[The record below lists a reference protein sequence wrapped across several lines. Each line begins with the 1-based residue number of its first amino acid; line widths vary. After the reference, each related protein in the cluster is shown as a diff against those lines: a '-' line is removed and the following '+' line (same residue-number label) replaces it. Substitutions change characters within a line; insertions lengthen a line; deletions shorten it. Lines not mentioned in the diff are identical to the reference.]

1 MAQRQRALITGGG
14 SGIGAALA
22 RHLARRDVDVIIAGR
37 RQETLDEVCAT
48 APDRISST
56 RADLADPAGR
66 DTLAVAAGEA
76 PLDFLVHNAG
86 VLAPVAPIGEIDA
99 GDLRTNLTVN
109 VEAQLLLTQSL
120 IPHFADSA
128 RVLLVSSG
136 AAHHPIE
143 GWSAYCLAKAAQV
156 MLGDCLNL
164 ELNGRGILTATAH
177 PGVVDTPMQA
187 EIRELAEDRFP
198 GVRRFRELHDHGKL
212 RNPEEVAAFLGW
224 LLLECGPGAYP
235 SREWDIDDPDHQIL
249 WQEGWNL

>member
-22 RHLARRDVDVIIAGR
+22 RHLAGRGVDVIVAGR
-37 RQETLDEVCAT
+37 RQKALDEVCGT
-48 APDRISST
+48 APKRIVAV

-66 DTLAVAAGEA
+66 DALAAAAGDA
-76 PLDFLVHNAG
+76 PLDFLIHNAG
-86 VLAPVAPIGEIDA
+86 LLAPMTPIGEIDA

-109 VEAQLLLTQSL
+109 VEAPLLLTQAL
-120 IPHFADSA
+120 LPRFAASA
-128 RVLLVSSG
+128 RVLIVCSG

-143 GWSAYCLAKAAQV
+143 GWSAYCIAKAAQV

-164 ELNGRGILTATAH
+164 ELNRHGVLAATVR

-187 EIRELAEDRFP
+187 EIRELDETRFP
-198 GVRRFRELHDHGKL
+198 GVRRFRELHTRGEL
-212 RNPEEVAAFLGW
+212 RDPGEVAAFLGW

-249 WQEGWNL
+249 WQEA